1 MLACPKCKSFRISGP
16 TYVRLAYGEALEYVC
31 MCCGYRKKEPTADAD
46 KTPRPVGADRK
57 QIRRPAWTATQ
68 QSKS

>member
-46 KTPRPVGADRK
+46 KTPHPWA
-57 QIRRPAWTATQ
+57 QTA
-68 QSKS
+68 SK

>member
-46 KTPRPVGADRK
+46 KTPHPRA
-57 QIRRPAWTATQ
+57 QTA
-68 QSKS
+68 SK